1 MCAIRKDS
9 FSVVLFRN
17 MSFLT
22 NSERNEIRAMEGEL
36 FDTFKEEILLYKA
49 PTKTFLVKTQGAS
62 DFNFAYGA
70 ELEADNPNVTYVP
83 ASGTFWA
90 TIEYVDQQDNQQTE
104 FANNSNPVLPKGIV
118 KVCVSGT
125 TAKDFMSASEKIFFD
140 GENFTIL
147 SDIRPRG
154 MFERQYYE
162 FWLQKF
168 Q

>member
-1 MCAIRKDS
+1 
-9 FSVVLFRN
+9 

-22 NSERNEIRAMEGEL
+22 DSERDEIRAMQGEL

-49 PTKTFLVKTQGAS
+49 PSKTFLVKTQEAS
-62 DFNFAYGA
+62 DYNFAYGVQ
-70 ELEADNPNVTYVP
+70 LDVDNSNVTYAP
-83 ASGTFWA
+83 TSGTFWA

-104 FANNSNPVLPKGIV
+104 FVNNANPLLPKGIV

-125 TAKDFMSASEKIFFD
+125 TARDFMKSSKKIFFD

-154 MFERQYYE
+154 MFEREYYE